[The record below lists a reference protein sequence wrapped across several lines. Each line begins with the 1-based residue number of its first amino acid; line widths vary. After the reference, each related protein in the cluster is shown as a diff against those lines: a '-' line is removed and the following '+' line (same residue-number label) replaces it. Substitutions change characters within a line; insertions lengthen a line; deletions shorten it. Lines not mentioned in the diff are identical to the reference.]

1 MAASKSEG
9 NSYGSWVYVTLEG
22 LVVSLQL
29 AVGLRMEGRCQDV
42 LDAHHAQVVSEGSG
56 NIAGAVVAQQPGVR
70 SVIGIWS
77 MPVLS
82 TASWTTSMKESDVIS
97 L

>member
-1 MAASKSEG
+1 M
-9 NSYGSWVYVTLEG
+9 
-22 LVVSLQL
+22 VSLQL

-42 LDAHHAQVVSEGSG
+42 LDTHHAQVVPEGPG
-56 NIAGAVVAQQPGVR
+56 YIAGAIVAQEPGPR
-70 SVIGIWS
+70 SSIGIWS